1 MFNSS
6 TDWHVVEVECWG
18 PGDMASGKAFHV
30 KTVRKNPAKSGA
42 VTGSATYASFFSSM
56 LGKIKK
62 NLKFLYFGT

>member
-1 MFNSS
+1 M
-6 TDWHVVEVECWG
+6 DWHVVEVECWG

-56 LGKIKK
+56 LGKI
-62 NLKFLYFGT
+62 